1 MPILKIDLLDY
12 TLPGTGK
19 ADDSDLDEIVQ
30 RDGEGLPM
38 IAGKHLKGLLRQ
50 AVRCGEQW
58 GWLATKPPTNDW
70 SHYLFG
76 SSVIED
82 GLTADQ
88 SQPGRLHI
96 GNALLSQ
103 PVADY
108 LLANPAQIPFLYAP
122 VGANSCN
129 EYGVS
134 KTHSRRRIEV
144 MVPLTLYAKITP
156 IGSGSEPLSDHWFAT
171 VQDALPLIMAVGKM
185 RRRGYGRACL
195 SLLTDGASA

>member
-1 MPILKIDLLDY
+1 MPTLQIELLDY

-19 ADDSDLDEIVQ
+19 ADENDLDEIVL
-30 RDGEGLPM
+30 RDNEGLPM
-38 IAGKHLKGLLRQ
+38 IPGKHLKGLLRQ
-50 AVRCGEQW
+50 AVRCGQAW
-58 GWLATKPPTNDW
+58 KWLTTMPPQEKDW
-70 SHYLFG
+70 EHYLFG
-76 SSVIED
+76 TSVIED

-144 MVPLTLYAKITP
+144 IVPMTLYAPIHP
-156 IGSGSEPLSDHWFAT
+156 IGPLPDENWLTILKT
-171 VQDALPLIMAVGKM
+171 VLPLITAVGKL

-195 SLLTDGASA
+195 TVV